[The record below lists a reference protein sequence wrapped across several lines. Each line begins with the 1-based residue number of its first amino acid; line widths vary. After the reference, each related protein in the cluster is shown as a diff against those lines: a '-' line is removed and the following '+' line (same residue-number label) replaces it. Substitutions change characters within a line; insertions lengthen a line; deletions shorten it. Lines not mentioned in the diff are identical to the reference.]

1 MTSRIQQA
9 TFFGLTSVSLILAI
23 TLVAATP
30 ADQNAAFV
38 LEMKGA
44 RAAVV
49 VSIDGLTAGEG
60 RSAPGSIVLKGV
72 QATGAFSRW
81 TRSGRRAVPE
91 TLTIFLKKSNGEV
104 LGGWRIRS
112 ATPIKSDGPPLA
124 GKGGNEI
131 AMETLELSYEGI
143 EPIY

>member
-1 MTSRIQQA
+1 MKRRIQKPA
-9 TFFGLTSVSLILAI
+9 LLGLILAFL
-23 TLVAATP
+23 TLTP
-30 ADQNAAFV
+30 AAAPVVGQNASFV
-38 LEMKGA
+38 VEMRGA
-44 RAAVV
+44 KAAVI

-60 RSAPGSIVLKGV
+60 RSATGSIVLKGV

-91 TLTIFLKKSNGEV
+91 TLTIFLKKPNGEV

-112 ATPIKSDGPPLA
+112 AAPIKWEGPTLA
-124 GKGGNEI
+124 GKGGNDI
-131 AMETLELSYEGI
+131 AMETLELSFEGI